1 MLRKM
6 TEEEIRIRKMENLR
20 MVSLYEFTD
29 AVRTSDAARAKKG
42 GKPAGCTAITVLC
55 DEGEQFTLSELDPYF
70 EELAEQ
76 VMKLYEESENRDSIL
91 MNPPTRAVLEAGI
104 TSGEEPFLKPFFEL
118 QGVRTPA
125 IPFASR
131 LGLRFLPLTVYLVNE
146 LEGLIGRNGTV
157 VGQTVGWRGKA
168 VLRLKVLRA
177 ITEHPVII
185 RQVSD
190 GELRISVGNYPRNLE
205 NLTMDIVV
213 DAERI
218 EISFAAEKM
227 ELSGHWGLFFGMK
240 EMESRISVKIKGREV
255 SYEVKKYTPSPEGL
269 KDEERKLLQK
279 GVEPSV
285 VYRLPWGMVYA
296 LGEKE
301 ELLGNVQKKTYLRTI
316 LSPDAEYSE
325 TVSWTMIRNQ
335 ETGVILKKNNLRM
348 LRMLLKDGR
357 VQTFF
362 GNSGGGMSGRYRT
375 SLADKYYISQA
386 GEQNGTDQ

>member
-1 MLRKM
+1 M
-6 TEEEIRIRKMENLR
+6 EI
-20 MVSLYEFTD
+20 
-29 AVRTSDAARAKKG
+29 
-42 GKPAGCTAITVLC
+42 
-55 DEGEQFTLSELDPYF
+55 
-70 EELAEQ
+70 
-76 VMKLYEESENRDSIL
+76 
-91 MNPPTRAVLEAGI
+91 
-104 TSGEEPFLKPFFEL
+104 
-118 QGVRTPA
+118 
-125 IPFASR
+125 
-131 LGLRFLPLTVYLVNE
+131 
-146 LEGLIGRNGTV
+146 
-157 VGQTVGWRGKA
+157 
-168 VLRLKVLRA
+168 
-177 ITEHPVII
+177 
-185 RQVSD
+185 
-190 GELRISVGNYPRNLE
+190 
-205 NLTMDIVV
+205 
-213 DAERI
+213 
-218 EISFAAEKM
+218 
-227 ELSGHWGLFFGMK
+227 SGHWGLFFGMK

-255 SYEVKKYTPSPEGL
+255 SYEVKKYAPSPEGL

>member
-76 VMKLYEESENRDSIL
+76 VMKLYEEAENRDSIL

-190 GELRISVGNYPRNLE
+190 GELRVSVGNYPRNLE

-213 DAERI
+213 DAHTCLTGEIGLSGEIRPVNRI
-218 EISFAAEKM
+218 EQRISEAEK
-227 ELSGHWGLFFGMK
+227 LGFK
-240 EMESRISVKIKGREV
+240 RIIIPEFKNLD
-255 SYEVKKYTPSPEGL
+255 VKKWNIEVVCAR
-269 KDEERKLLQK
+269 KVEEAF
-279 GVEPSV
+279 S
-285 VYRLPWGMVYA
+285 A
-296 LGEKE
+296 L
-301 ELLGNVQKKTYLRTI
+301 
-316 LSPDAEYSE
+316 
-325 TVSWTMIRNQ
+325 
-335 ETGVILKKNNLRM
+335 
-348 LRMLLKDGR
+348 
-357 VQTFF
+357 F
-362 GNSGGGMSGRYRT
+362 G
-375 SLADKYYISQA
+375 
-386 GEQNGTDQ
+386 